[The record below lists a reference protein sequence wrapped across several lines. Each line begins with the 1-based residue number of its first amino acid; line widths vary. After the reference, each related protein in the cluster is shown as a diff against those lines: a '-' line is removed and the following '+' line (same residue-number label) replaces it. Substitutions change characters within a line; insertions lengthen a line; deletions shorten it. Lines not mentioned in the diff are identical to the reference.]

1 MLLNLSPG
9 ISILIAIAS
18 STIEKIIALYVTEWV
33 EYPGFDLS
41 RSGETWMAPVFKLI
55 AFCMIKW
62 IFFGTYTSQS
72 KKSENWISVFLA
84 TDCEALKDNEVAP
97 VSSSAVFPSSSTIT
111 GFFFLL
117 LLFELCQ
124 VPDAFYWRL
133 FYHAVWWGT
142 VFHESLCFFMLYEQG
157 GPWSFRPL
165 SQGHAYNKQSWA
177 MGTPSLSLEPNA
189 YSLSTVK
196 HLNGLC
202 KRLLYKGRCDIGRGH
217 LTLCVWL
224 CEG

>member
-41 RSGETWMAPVFKLI
+41 RSGETWMAPVFKVM

-111 GFFFLL
+111 GFFFYYCYLNSAK
-117 LLFELCQ
+117 FQ
-124 VPDAFYWRL
+124 MHFTDVSSTTQFDGGQFSM
-133 FYHAVWWGT
+133 
-142 VFHESLCFFMLYEQG
+142 SLCVSSCFMSKVVRGASDHCLKDMRTINSIEQ
-157 GPWSFRPL
+157 W
-165 SQGHAYNKQSWA
+165 GHH
-177 MGTPSLSLEPNA
+177 LSLWNQMHTHCP
-189 YSLSTVK
+189 L
-196 HLNGLC
+196 
-202 KRLLYKGRCDIGRGH
+202 
-217 LTLCVWL
+217 
-224 CEG
+224 

>member
-41 RSGETWMAPVFKLI
+41 RSGETWMAPVFKLM

-111 GFFFLL
+111 GFFLIIIVIWTLPSSRCILLTSLLPRSLMGDSFPWVFVFL
-117 LLFELCQ
+117 
-124 VPDAFYWRL
+124 
-133 FYHAVWWGT
+133 HALWAR
-142 VFHESLCFFMLYEQG
+142 
-157 GPWSFRPL
+157 WSVEFQTIVSR
-165 SQGHAYNKQSWA
+165 
-177 MGTPSLSLEPNA
+177 T
-189 YSLSTVK
+189 
-196 HLNGLC
+196 
-202 KRLLYKGRCDIGRGH
+202 
-217 LTLCVWL
+217 CVQ
-224 CEG
+224 